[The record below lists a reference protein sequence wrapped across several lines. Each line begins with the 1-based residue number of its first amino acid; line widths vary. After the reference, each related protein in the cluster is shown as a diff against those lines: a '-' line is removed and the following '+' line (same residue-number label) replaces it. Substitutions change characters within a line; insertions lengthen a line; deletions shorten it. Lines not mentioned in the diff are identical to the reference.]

1 MIIRKGFLMEG
12 RRFAYKKSKASS
24 WNRFEWLRRMF
35 LGTVR
40 RWNNINISKK
50 IFIQFFATVLVF
62 FIIISLVLGIT
73 GNTYSS
79 IIQYNEFS
87 ENVTKNIIGI
97 ISSLNT
103 MEFLT
108 INITKNRDPRQ
119 ILEIYIE
126 ISEREKAIL
135 TDLYILENTFV
146 GDSDKVVQLRESILA
161 LQDIYN
167 QIKNDLLS
175 GNFEGMNIRQDQ
187 AGNMLNIVNR
197 QIQDLLLISESMDN
211 AIFLDAERDYQR
223 QRLYLLITGMSAVF
237 FMTLFV
243 YLVGRGIYLPLEKFA
258 DELGKARDSSYK
270 PDLDINRRDEIG
282 YLSSEFIQMLEFV
295 RNSNKKILNLE
306 AIARNNQKMES
317 LGVMASGIAHEINN
331 PINGILGYSQLIK
344 DMSKE
349 GSDEYQYSGEIIREV
364 NRVSYIIQNL
374 LHFSRQKYSS
384 RSRVNIVDII
394 ERSLSLVRFLIR
406 KDKIEITTDISA
418 DVPAVLCS
426 EQEIE
431 QVLINLL
438 MNSRYALNE
447 KFGSNS
453 DDKKIS
459 ITGSMF
465 MKDDTKWLNLE
476 IYDNGSG
483 IPDEFKGLIFDPFF
497 TMKEKNEGTGLGL
510 SISYGIIKKHN
521 GEIYFE
527 SRENEFTRFTIELP
541 ADGTGGGNHDEN
553 NF

>member
-1 MIIRKGFLMEG
+1 
-12 RRFAYKKSKASS
+12 
-24 WNRFEWLRRMF
+24 MF
-35 LGTVR
+35 SGTVR